1 MISFQGYNYAMDQI
15 SVLDAKTHFSR
26 YLESVENGETI
37 VICRHNK
44 PIAELRPLPAT
55 RERAVREPG
64 AWAGKISWTADA
76 FAPMTDAEV
85 AELFGE

>member
-1 MISFQGYNYAMDQI
+1 MDKV

-26 YLESVENGETI
+26 YLESVETGNTI

-44 PIAELRPLPAT
+44 PIAELRPLPAA
-55 RERAVREPG
+55 RERFVREPG
-64 AWAGKISWTADA
+64 ALKGKISWTADA

-85 AELFGE
+85 AEFDGE